1 MDLASGLNG
10 SRDLNKVLS
19 LSLFLSLFLSSP
31 LFPVPFFFC
40 LLSPSILYLLAAFLC
55 VDTVFLTADKLS
67 LGNAREGNC

>member
-31 LFPVPFFFC
+31 LFPVPFFC
-40 LLSPSILYLLAAFLC
+40 LLSSSILYLLAAFLC
-55 VDTVFLTADKLS
+55 VDIVFLTADKLS